1 VTWSGGIDLAPTT
14 RGGDDAAPVEARQCL
29 SRHCYRKLLG
39 GAVLLAVVGLGVP
52 KKKFGKTLLSTALK
66 EAEESKR

>member
-1 VTWSGGIDLAPTT
+1 MTWPGGIDLAPTT

-29 SRHCYRKLLG
+29 SDVKKSL
-39 GAVLLAVVGLGVP
+39 